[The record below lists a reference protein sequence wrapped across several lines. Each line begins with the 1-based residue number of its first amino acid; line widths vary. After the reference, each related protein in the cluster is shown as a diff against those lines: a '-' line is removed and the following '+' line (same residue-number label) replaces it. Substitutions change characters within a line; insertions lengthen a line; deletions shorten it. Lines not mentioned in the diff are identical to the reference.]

1 MIKRDVKPL
10 PEGFLDSFSSAIAK
24 QQGVIVESNQEEIEE
39 QIEEAVGDTAL
50 AYQTPY
56 GTATATKSG
65 KQDGYSLSLKTK
77 SGKTVDLGSHPKPT
91 KANVMS
97 IVKNVMQK
105 ESVDEGSCGT
115 HREQMINAVYSEMKG
130 MSMESLCAMAN
141 QMEMSCGKQES
152 KEQQL
157 DAMYKEMKDMSDDM
171 ITAMYEKSCGSV
183 SEAKLDPVD
192 KKAVKKDFD
201 DREDQDIDNDGDV
214 DSSDKYLHKRR
225 KAISKA
231 IGKKKETL
239 SEVEDEDD
247 EDEKRVE
254 CPECKGKGCDHCGD
268 TGYHIEESGASCV
281 SK

>member
-39 QIEEAVGDTAL
+39 SGPSYYAHKAAVKATGKASGPEYERRMDQEMRKLGYKRDPYSSSSRYVKEEEQIDETIE
-50 AYQTPY
+50 
-56 GTATATKSG
+56 
-65 KQDGYSLSLKTK
+65 
-77 SGKTVDLGSHPKPT
+77 
-91 KANVMS
+91 
-97 IVKNVMQK
+97 
-105 ESVDEGSCGT
+105 EGSCGT
-115 HREQMINAVYSEMKG
+115 QREQMINAVYSEMKS
-130 MSMESLCAMAN
+130 MSMESLCAMAD
-141 QMEMSCGKQES
+141 QMEMSCAKQES

-171 ITAMYEKSCGSV
+171 ITAMYEKHCGSV

-201 DREDQDIDNDGDV
+201 DRKDQDIDNDGDV

-231 IGKKKETL
+231 VSKEKETL

-247 EDEKRVE
+247 KDEKKVE
-254 CPECKGKGCDHCGD
+254 CEECGGKGCDHCGG
-268 TGYHIEESGASCV
+268 TGYHIEESADNE
-281 SK
+281 